1 MGYLLPTA
9 SIVELIQMVL
19 ALIGVGL
26 AFWKLWIA
34 IENGLVITHT
44 ESTDLRRVVAETQVL
59 GELFRLF
66 QQGCLV
72 AMGVISVLLPP
83 PHPGITE
90 SPAESLQSAL
100 IRFGLISLSS
110 VMVADSVVQEYRR
123 RSFLVQVHDLGG
135 GRTRPATLEPEK
147 LDTIPVD

>member
-1 MGYLLPTA
+1 MGDLLPAA
-9 SIVELIQMVL
+9 SIVEMVQMVL
-19 ALIGVGL
+19 ALVGVGL

-83 PHPGITE
+83 PHQGLAELPM
-90 SPAESLQSAL
+90 ESLQSAL
-100 IRFGLISLSS
+100 VRFGLITLTC
-110 VMVADSVVQEYRR
+110 VMVGDSAVQEYRR
-123 RSFLVQVHDLGG
+123 RAFLV
-135 GRTRPATLEPEK
+135 
-147 LDTIPVD
+147 